1 MRLRNQGEVINLL
14 YLKHQVQI
22 FKLLPRALQARI
34 FELLLRALQAR
45 IFKLLLRALQ
55 ARIFEQLLAALR
67 ARIFALQMVLRVVML
82 LRGLEMPGEGAELL
96 GLGNCLSH
104 SWAKS
109 TIVTQN
115 VKVLETHAKC
125 TDAPN
130 AKHVVLKK
138 TTWKF
143 RCMVLAWTCH
153 SMLIGSMH
161 VAFNSMV
168 VKKVKSNDMILASF
182 VFVPPESKNLFT
194 TEERA

>member
-1 MRLRNQGEVINLL
+1 MWLRNQGEVINLL

-115 VKVLETHAKC
+115 VKGLRNAREVYRCTQCQTCGSEEDHLEIPLHGFGLDMPLHADRQHARSFQLHGGEESEIKRYDPC
-125 TDAPN
+125 IIC
-130 AKHVVLKK
+130 V
-138 TTWKF
+138 
-143 RCMVLAWTCH
+143 C
-153 SMLIGSMH
+153 
-161 VAFNSMV
+161 
-168 VKKVKSNDMILASF
+168 AS
-182 VFVPPESKNLFT
+182 
-194 TEERA
+194 

>member
-1 MRLRNQGEVINLL
+1 MRLCNQGEVINLL
-14 YLKHQVQI
+14 YLKHQVQ
-22 FKLLPRALQARI
+22 I

-130 AKHVVLKK
+130 AKHVALKK
-138 TTWKF
+138 ITWKF

-182 VFVPPESKNLFT
+182 VFVPPESQNLFT